1 MSKKKWENRIQ
12 SVEKKKGDRQKKRQ
26 ENISKKKKEKKAKVV
41 KQAVKR
47 GRVVIWYFLGN
58 KCFVEIFFSFFFKL
72 PKQY

>member
-1 MSKKKWENRIQ
+1 MQKNTITQCKSILQEQIKKVSKKKWENRIQ

-47 GRVVIWYFLGN
+47 GRVVI
-58 KCFVEIFFSFFFKL
+58 
-72 PKQY
+72 